1 MTTVKIVP
9 SMRAE
14 DGSLDVSRMRPGVG
28 LPHVTY
34 FWSRNRVED
43 NPEVASVCLLDLCT
57 EVQRLR
63 AELLVMK
70 EKLEQITK
78 TGP

>member
-9 SMRAE
+9 SMRAV
-14 DGSLDVSRMRPGVG
+14 DGSLDVSRM
-28 LPHVTY
+28 TY

-57 EVQRLR
+57 EVQKLR
-63 AELLVMK
+63 TELLTMK
-70 EKLEQITK
+70 EKLEQLTK